1 MCKVVE
7 CTYVEW
13 NSMCRYIHSLIAWT
27 SITHHTSL
35 HHTFRVLTNPQ
46 FFSSVFWSVHY
57 SGSTNW
63 VQDWSNFLIW
73 LQFKGRSWYK
83 NQQFIYQ
90 DSKLLLSYSLS
101 YIQIFPGWS
110 PAHSGRMDSETIHST
125 IDPRGPRGVKKS
137 EFFSTNKT
145 VKFLPKKGTN
155 FKNHQNWRK
164 KCQKKKRVFF

>member
-7 CTYVEW
+7 CTYVER
-13 NSMCRYIHSLIAWT
+13 NSMCRYIHIAWT
-27 SITHHTSL
+27 SIT

-46 FFSSVFWSVHY
+46 FFSSVSWSVHY

-90 DSKLLLSYSLS
+90 DSKLLLSYSFLAGLRHTVAVWTQKPFTPLLMSPQGSQGCQKMCQHPLKSKLKVWWPKIEPKLS
-101 YIQIFPGWS
+101 SF
-110 PAHSGRMDSETIHST
+110 H
-125 IDPRGPRGVKKS
+125 
-137 EFFSTNKT
+137 KT
-145 VKFLPKKGTN
+145 VKI
-155 FKNHQNWRK
+155 
-164 KCQKKKRVFF
+164 